1 VDGAL
6 VDSPNVS
13 WFSPLQVL
21 VGWVPGLAALFAPVD
36 VIDRSTL
43 AKAAV
48 APWVQLMPGMW
59 HGVSE
64 SAWPQVHL
72 LSNAL
77 VLWCLPLVSVW
88 YMVRFWRQRQSFL
101 QLLVLTRFEPS
112 RASMFIG
119 PLTFVGGVA
128 VMIAGGIL
136 TPGSPSFAE
145 GLTTHSR
152 IGLALMNT
160 AGTLGLGLFAGWSP
174 FIVWANLEL
183 TRARIDI

>member
-1 VDGAL
+1 MQ
-6 VDSPNVS
+6 PPKVS

-21 VGWVPGLAALFAPVD
+21 VGLVPALAALFAPVD
-36 VIDRSTL
+36 VIDRSAL
-43 AKAAV
+43 AKGAV

-77 VLWCLPLVSVW
+77 VLWCLPIVSVW
-88 YMVRFWRQRQSFL
+88 YMVRFWRQREALL
-101 QLLVLTRFEPS
+101 QLLILTRFEPS
-112 RASMFIG
+112 KASMFIG
-119 PLTFVGGVA
+119 PLIFVGGA
-128 VMIAGGIL
+128 AAMIAAEFL

-152 IGLALMNT
+152 IGLAMMST

-183 TRARIDI
+183 KKSRSGT